1 MAIKKGFDKHEID
14 VVNGRLR
21 TLYRVV
27 EDQLPKVLK
36 EVVEDI
42 KKDVINSAPVQTG
55 NLRNSVYTT
64 SGPNS
69 AKVEIDTT
77 KTETRPSSRRFNYG
91 HTVEHGRAGRYKTT
105 NYWYD
110 NVRRNLGKLDHKLKQ
125 MLAKA
130 AINKK

>member
-1 MAIKKGFDKHEID
+1 MAIKKGFDKHELD
-14 VVNGRLR
+14 VINGRLR
-21 TLYRVV
+21 TLYRVA

-42 KKDVINSAPVQTG
+42 KKDVINSAPIQTG
-55 NLRNSVYTT
+55 NLRNSVYT
-64 SGPNS
+64 
-69 AKVEIDTT
+69 
-77 KTETRPSSRRFNYG
+77 
-91 HTVEHGRAGRYKTT
+91 GRYKTT

-110 NVRRNLGKLDHKLKQ
+110 NVKRNLGKLDHKLKQ